1 MWFSRFYFYLH
12 LFCFVFLFKPQ
23 LNAQHTD
30 SINHVIFLVGDAG
43 EPKEKTQGVFN
54 ELIQQAKTVE
64 EKSTIFFLGD
74 NVYPN
79 GIPPKNKKNHEQAK
93 AIIDYQINR
102 LKELKSTIYFIP
114 GNHDWNQGNRNGLS
128 YINHQQKYL
137 EDAFD
142 VKDVL
147 IPERG
152 CPGPYKVKISK
163 KMVVIAIDTQWW
175 LHQYEKGP
183 IETGDCEEV
192 TKTDVI
198 ASIKDILEEN
208 IDKTVLIVGHHPLI
222 TKGEH
227 NGYATFSDHLFPL
240 TNLNKNL
247 YIPLPILG
255 SIYPLYRKKIGNI
268 QDVNHAEYQEM
279 ISELQHVFKFHPNL
293 IYASGHEHNLQYF
306 DKTEYQNHHY
316 IISGSGSKTTPVK
329 KLKAPDFSAEEK
341 GFFKLI
347 VMNSG
352 AVLMETW
359 KITNEKSELIF
370 SKTLVEEKQK
380 EVKNEVFVT
389 DTSNFPLTMTLIPGK
404 NYKANAFKTL
414 MLGEHYRKAWQ
425 TPVEVPTID
434 IHNTYGGLTPIQRGG
449 GQQTKSLRLKAEN
462 GNEYVFRSVQKDP
475 SAALPEELR
484 NTAAAEVVQ
493 DQISTS
499 HPYSAFV
506 ISPMAEA
513 VGILHSK
520 PKLVAVP
527 NDPHLLEYREDF
539 ANQLMLFEQRAAKD
553 VSSTENFGYTSNA
566 INSQKLIHKVL
577 DNHNFI
583 VDEEE
588 MLRNRLFDM
597 LIGDWDRHE
606 DQWRWAEYTCAKEN
620 HEHCSHLIDN
630 NNYYIPIPRDRDQ
643 AFVKF
648 DGLIPR
654 LAGRKWVVR
663 KLQHFDYDIR
673 DISGMNFNGRYID
686 RSFLTRLDKQKWLDL
701 AAEMQQNLTDSV
713 IINAIK
719 LWPDTIY
726 KLDGD
731 EITEKLLSRRDKLQE
746 FAERY
751 YNVLAKHVNVVGSN
765 KTEKFEIVRVNDT
778 ITSVKVYHLKK
789 GEKGSLYYSRNF
801 NRFETKE
808 IRIYG
813 LGGKDVFTI
822 EGEVNKGILVRII
835 GGEGNDE
842 ITDISNVKGLRK
854 KTKYYDTKKE
864 ENMVVCEKNN
874 ELKNLVSHQKMIN
887 EYDRKEFKYDMLI
900 PQLFVG
906 YNVDDGLFLGGGVAI
921 TKHGFR
927 KKPYAHFN
935 RFVANRALKTNSFNI
950 EYEGKF
956 TDLIKKLDL
965 DINASINAPNSTTN
979 FFGLGNETKVVNGED
994 NAFHLVRFNEI
1005 KFQPMLVQNV
1015 GKFNEITVGPKY
1027 QHIDVEASENRFIT
1041 SGFASNYVNSLTA
1054 RNYFGVE
1061 LQYSFNNTD
1070 SKVIPTRG
1078 INFHVGGSWERE
1090 AEHASLHFGRLESQF
1105 AMYLPFGKNVVFSS
1119 NVKGVHLIDKFEFF
1133 QAATIGA
1140 QNRNHLNGDLRGFRR
1155 DRFSGRSSLT
1165 FNQDLRIKLTNFKS
1179 YLFPGQLGL
1188 LGFFDLGRV
1197 WTSNDTSIKWH
1208 NSVGGG
1214 VWMSPFEMLVIN
1226 ASYAISSEEN
1236 LFILKTGFL
1245 F

>member
-1 MWFSRFYFYLH
+1 MKFLRIYYLFFYCVL
-12 LFCFVFLFKPQ
+12 LLSAQ
-23 LNAQHTD
+23 LNAQKSD
-30 SINHVIFLVGDAG
+30 SVNHVIFLVGDAG
-43 EPKEKTQGVFN
+43 EPEEKSHSVFDELVKQAN
-54 ELIQQAKTVE
+54 EVE
-64 EKSTIFFLGD
+64 GKSTIFFLGD
-74 NVYPN
+74 NIYPN
-79 GIPPKNKKNHEQAK
+79 GLPPKNKKNHEQAK
-93 AIIDYQINR
+93 QIIDYQINR
-102 LKELKSTIYFIP
+102 LKALKSTIYFIP
-114 GNHDWNQGNRNGLS
+114 GNHDWNQGKRNGLT
-128 YINHQQKYL
+128 YINNQQKYL
-137 EDAFD
+137 QDKFE

-183 IETGDCEEV
+183 IETGDCDEV
-192 TKTDVI
+192 TKKEVI
-198 ASIKDILEEN
+198 ASIKEILEDN
-208 IDKTVLIVGHHPLI
+208 QDKTVLIVGHHPLI

-227 NGYATFSDHLFPL
+227 NGYSTFSDHLFPL

-247 YIPLPILG
+247 YLPLPFIG
-255 SIYPLYRKKIGNI
+255 SIYPLYRKKIGAL

-279 ISELQHVFKFHPNL
+279 IKELQRAFWKHPNL
-293 IYASGHEHNLQYF
+293 IYAAGHEHNLQYF
-306 DKTEYQNHHY
+306 EKTTHQNHHY
-316 IISGSGSKTTPVK
+316 IVSGSGSKTTPVK
-329 KLKAPDFSAEEK
+329 KLKSPNFSAQEK
-341 GFFKLI
+341 GFFKLT
-347 VMNSG
+347 VLHSG
-352 AVLMETW
+352 KVIMEVWQATA
-359 KITNEKSELIF
+359 TE
-370 SKTLVEEKQK
+370 SKLLLTKVLVEPKKQETK
-380 EVKNEVFVT
+380 EEIAIEDSIVYPK
-389 DTSNFPLTMTLIPGK
+389 TMTLVPGE
-404 NYKANAFKTL
+404 NYEAGFLKSWL
-414 MLGEHYRKAWQ
+414 LGEHYRKAWQ
-425 TPVEVPTID
+425 TPVEAPVLD
-434 IHNTYGGLTPIQRGG
+434 MHEAYGGLTPIQRGG
-449 GQQTKSLRLKAEN
+449 GQQTKSLRLKAAD
-462 GNEYVFRSVQKDP
+462 GNEYVFRSIQKDP

-499 HPYSAFV
+499 HPYGAFV

-513 VGILHSK
+513 VGILHTK
-520 PKLVAVP
+520 PQLVAIP

-553 VSSTENFGYTSNA
+553 VSSTENFGYTTNA
-566 INSQKLIHKVL
+566 INSQKLIQKVL
-577 DNHNFI
+577 DDHNFI

-686 RSFLTRLDKQKWLDL
+686 RSFLTRLNKQEWLSL

-726 KLDGD
+726 KLDGE
-731 EITEKLLSRRDKLQE
+731 EITAKLLSRRDKLQE

-751 YNVLAKHVNVVGSN
+751 YLVLAKNVNVVGSN
-765 KTEKFEIVRVNDT
+765 KSELFEVVRVNDT

-789 GEKGSLYYSRNF
+789 GEKGSLYYSRDF

-822 EGEVNKGILVRII
+822 EGEVNKGILVRVI

-842 ITDISNVKGLRK
+842 ITDVSNVKGLRK
-854 KTKYYDTKKE
+854 KTKFYDTKKE
-864 ENMVVCEKNN
+864 QNIVVCEKNN
-874 ELKNLVSHQKMIN
+874 ELKNLVSYQKMIN
-887 EYDRKEFKYDMLI
+887 EYDRTEFKYDMLI

-906 YNVDDGLFLGGGVAI
+906 YNVDDGLFLGGGVLR
-921 TKHGFR
+921 TKHLFR
-927 KKPYAHFN
+927 KKPFAYQQ
-935 RFVANRALKTNSFNI
+935 RFVANRAIKTSSFNI
-950 EYEGKF
+950 EYNGRF
-956 TDLIKKLDL
+956 VDIIKKLD
-965 DINASINAPNSTTN
+965 IEVEASINAPNSTTN
-979 FFGLGNETKVVNGED
+979 FYGLGNETQIINGED
-994 NAFHLVRFNEI
+994 RSFHLVRFNETKIQPNLI
-1005 KFQPMLVQNV
+1005 KNI
-1015 GKFNEITVGPKY
+1015 GKFNEIRLGTSY

-1041 SGFASNYVNSLTA
+1041 SAFANDFVNSLTA
-1054 RNYFGVE
+1054 RNYLGAG
-1061 LQYSFNNTD
+1061 LQYTFNNTD

-1078 INFHVGGSWERE
+1078 INFHVGGSWQVE
-1090 AEHASLHFGRLESQF
+1090 AQNRNMNFGRLESQF
-1105 AMYLPFGKNVVFSS
+1105 AMYLPFGKNVTFSS

-1155 DRFSGRSSLT
+1155 DRFSGRTSLT
-1165 FNQDLRIKLTNFKS
+1165 LNQDLRIKLANFKT
-1179 YLFPGQLGL
+1179 YLFPGQLGV

-1197 WTSNDTSIKWH
+1197 WTSNDSSKKWH

-1214 VWMSPFEMLVIN
+1214 LWVSPFEMLVIN
-1226 ASYAISSEEN
+1226 ASYAVSSDEN
-1236 LFILKTGFL
+1236 LFILKMGFL